1 MTPSNVHFVG
11 FGEKIMAKI
20 ISTTGNDIHIRT
32 ANNDNF
38 IGNVGK
44 DIFLGGAGI
53 DIPHYSTLG
62 QAVTIWTSGFI
73 STGYLGMT
81 YFGKLKP

>member
-1 MTPSNVHFVG
+1 MTPSNVQFVG

-38 IGNVGK
+38 IGKVGK
-44 DIFLGGAGI
+44 DIFLGRAGI
-53 DIPHYSTLG
+53 SR
-62 QAVTIWTSGFI
+62 
-73 STGYLGMT
+73 
-81 YFGKLKP
+81 